1 MAEYVEI
8 VISAILAGGISA
20 VFLVINKL
28 SKTSDDTIVDSVDVR
43 HAKERLEELFRRV
56 EKICERMEKL
66 ETSTQLHEYRLDR
79 LDSGEKS

>member
-8 VISAILAGGISA
+8 IISAILAGGISA

>member
-56 EKICERMEKL
+56 ERICERMEKL
-66 ETSTQLHEYRLDR
+66 ETSSQLHEYRLDR
-79 LDSGEKS
+79 LDSGEKP